1 MKLILV
7 EICIMKKLFL
17 LLFTCC
23 FYAAFSQNNSSAE
36 SILDKSSAKI
46 KSAKGINVSFS
57 LTQKDKLNQVV
68 SSSKG
73 SMKMKGDKYYINQDG
88 SEIYCNGIQIWN
100 FNGQDE
106 VIVAKVDKDDNEFS
120 PPQILTGFNKKDFN
134 IKLVSS
140 AGNNYQIL
148 LTPLD
153 KRQNFKEITLYIN
166 KSTSLISKA
175 LVVSKTNEIIEI
187 NFNSIS
193 LNASFDDSQFVF
205 DAKKH
210 PGIDIINN

>member
-1 MKLILV
+1 MFSF
-7 EICIMKKLFL
+7 C
-17 LLFTCC
+17 T
-23 FYAAFSQNNSSAE
+23 AFSQNNTSAE
-36 SILDKSSAKI
+36 NILDKSSAKI

-57 LTQKDKLNQVV
+57 LTQKDKQNQVV
-68 SSSKG
+68 SNSKG
-73 SMKMKGDKYYINQDG
+73 IMKMKGDKYYINQDG
-88 SEIYCNGIQIWN
+88 SEIYCNGLQIWN
-100 FNGQDE
+100 FDGQDE
-106 VIVAKVDKDDNEFS
+106 VTVAKVYKDDNEFS

-140 AGNNYQIL
+140 AGNNYQVL

-175 LVVSKTNEIIEI
+175 SVVSKMNDTIEI

>member
-1 MKLILV
+1 
-7 EICIMKKLFL
+7 MKKLFL
-17 LLFTCC
+17 LLFAFS
-23 FYAAFSQNNSSAE
+23 FYTAFSQNNDAAE
-36 SILDKSSAKI
+36 NILDKSSAKI

-57 LTQKDKLNQVV
+57 LTQKDKQNQVV
-68 SSSKG
+68 SNSKG

-88 SEIYCNGIQIWN
+88 SEIYCNGLQIWN
-100 FNGQDE
+100 FDGRDE
-106 VIVAKVDKDDNEFS
+106 VTVAKVDKDDNEFS

-134 IKLVSS
+134 IRLVSS
-140 AGNNYQIL
+140 AGNNYEVL

-175 LVVSKTNEIIEI
+175 SVVSKMNDTIEI
-187 NFNSIS
+187 NFNSIA